1 MIVVAGQKLAIGRA
15 YAHHTVT
22 VHVAETTVTVEADG
36 ETRVFRRTSTKP
48 VRSIKGQRPRTA
60 VTGS

>member
-1 MIVVAGQKLAIGRA
+1 MTISGRSSPSARA
-15 YAHHTVT
+15 YAHQTVT
-22 VHVAETTVTVEADG
+22 IHVAETTVTVEADG

-60 VTGS
+60 TSVS